1 MCDVVPFNIL
11 VIVVVNAY
19 GDKRLVIP
27 VPDTVPL
34 RVVVPEFVKP
44 VCEVVPFNILVIVV
58 VNAYGDK
65 RLVIPVPETV
75 PFRSE
80 LPLFLNPVNVVVPF
94 NRFVILVSVAYVL
107 LAVVLIKYEE
117 RELES
122 AYEFNVDEVT

>member
-1 MCDVVPFNIL
+1 VCDVVPFNIL

-75 PFRSE
+75 PFKVVVPE
-80 LPLFLNPVNVVVPF
+80 FVKPECEVVPF

-107 LAVVLIKYEE
+107 LAVVLNKYEE
-117 RELES
+117 REDER

>member
-11 VIVVVNAY
+11 VIDDVNEY

-27 VPDTVPL
+27 VPVTVPL

-44 VCEVVPFNILVIVV
+44 VCDVVPFNIFVIVV
-58 VNAYGDK
+58 VSAYGDNK
-65 RLVIPVPETV
+65 DVIPVPETV
-75 PFRSE
+75 PFSVVVPE
-80 LPLFLNPVNVVVPF
+80 FVKPLCEVVPF

-107 LAVVLIKYEE
+107 EAVVLNKYEE

-122 AYEFNVDEVT
+122 AYEFNVEEVT